1 MTAFAK
7 SPDMFMLS
15 RVADSL
21 FWLNRYLERT
31 DGLVRTLRSFY
42 ILSFDKDTDDKL
54 GYLPVLACY
63 TSLPAEK
70 AEAMAHNSAAVLK
83 YCITDPGNLNSVRVL
98 LSKARENARGS
109 QDKVTKELWEQVN
122 GMYHY
127 INQPGLPELLA
138 GPDALQVLDKLREQ
152 CLLYSGVIDTTMPR
166 GLGWSF
172 MNIGRYIERCMQT
185 VDITE
190 VFLQHINNYLDGPED
205 ILYWRRL
212 LLSLSGY
219 ELFLKSNRTAGHT
232 RHIVHQVVFN
242 KLFPRSVLYSLNRID
257 KYLDDLTNDNPLPAA
272 ISLQKQFGR
281 LNSMVEFTDV
291 QQLTDE
297 GIKQLLANIRRQ
309 VWEFSGAM
317 SKLFFSYA

>member
-1 MTAFAK
+1 MSSFAK
-7 SPDMFMLS
+7 TPDMIMLS

-21 FWLNRYLERT
+21 FWLTRYMERT

-42 ILSFDKDTDDKL
+42 MLSFDKDTDDDL
-54 GYLPVLACY
+54 GYQPLLACY
-63 TSLPAEK
+63 TSLK
-70 AEAMAHNSAAVLK
+70 ADKAAAIANVTPEVLR
-83 YCITDPGNLNSVRVL
+83 YCITDATNINSVRVL

-122 GMYHY
+122 GMFHY
-127 INQPGLPELLA
+127 INQASLPATLA
-138 GPDALQVLDKLREQ
+138 GPDALQILDKLHEQ

-190 VFLQHINNYLDGPED
+190 VYLQHIHYFLDGPED

-219 ELFLKSNRTAGHT
+219 EFFLKNNRTAGHT
-232 RHIVHQVVFN
+232 RHVVQQVVFN
-242 KLFPRSVLYSLNRID
+242 KLFPRSILYSLERIG
-257 KYLDDLTNDNPLPAA
+257 KYLDDLTDDNPLPAA
-272 ISLQKQFGR
+272 VSLQKQFGR
-281 LNSMVEFTDV
+281 LKSMVEFTDV
-291 QQLTDE
+291 QQLTDQ
-297 GIKQLLANIRRQ
+297 GISQLLEDIRQQ
-309 VWEFSGAM
+309 VWAFSSAL
-317 SKLFFSYA
+317 SKLFFSYT

>member
-1 MTAFAK
+1 MTALVK
-7 SPDMFMLS
+7 SPDMIMLS

-42 ILSFDKDTDDKL
+42 ILSFDKDTDDEL
-54 GYLPVLACY
+54 GYLPALACF
-63 TSLPAEK
+63 TSLPPDK
-70 AEAMAHNSAAVLK
+70 AKPMAHQSAEVLQYCISNSA
-83 YCITDPGNLNSVRVL
+83 NLNSVKVL

-127 INQPGLPELLA
+127 ILKPTVPQMLA
-138 GPDALQVLDKLREQ
+138 GPDALQVLDKLHEQ

-172 MNIGRYIERCMQT
+172 MNIGRYIERCLQT

-190 VFLQHINNYLDGPED
+190 VFLQHINNHLDGPED
-205 ILYWRRL
+205 TLYWRRL

-219 ELFLKSNRTAGHT
+219 ELFLKSNRTAGYT
-232 RHIVHQVVFN
+232 RHVVHQVVFN
-242 KLFPRSVLYSLNRID
+242 KQFPRSILYSLNRID

-297 GIKQLLANIRRQ
+297 GIKQLLGNIRRQ